1 MGRGVSLHD
10 RNGALS
16 ENGNKRRTQ
25 ALIKLENVMEYAGLL
40 GSVVLL
46 IWLALRGVDIIF
58 AALLCSLLV
67 IITNGL
73 PLDQGLTEYF
83 SFGPLGAFT
92 FAGKFF
98 LLFAAGAMFGRV
110 MGDSHAAASIAMALV
125 RVMGAHRALWIAT
138 LACALLTYGGV
149 VVFVVVFAMYPL
161 GVNLCQQANIPKR
174 LFCAAL
180 ALGAGTFTLTAMP
193 GTPSIQNVIASV
205 ALGTDL
211 FAGFWLGLAG
221 GAMMFAGGMW
231 YLERMRLQAAARG
244 EGFVAG
250 PRDVVDAVKDTDH
263 PHWLLSC
270 LPLAVVLLTIILP
283 RVITLSLEP
292 ESLAADTPA
301 MQLLNFANSQP
312 VVWPSI
318 ALLCGTLLAT
328 LLFPRVRRKALHVM
342 GAGTQD
348 AIMPLVNTA
357 AVIGFGGVVTHTVVF
372 SRFTQLVLESGLP
385 PLLSMFS
392 SISVVSAIT
401 GSATGGL
408 QIFMQTMAPAYLEMG
423 IDPQT
428 LHRLA
433 TMASGGFDS
442 LPHCGSIVAMLT
454 ITQLTHREAYRDVG
468 VITVVIP
475 VVTTLILIGAMMVL
489 S

>member
-1 MGRGVSLHD
+1 
-10 RNGALS
+10 
-16 ENGNKRRTQ
+16 
-25 ALIKLENVMEYAGLL
+25 MEYAGLL

-58 AALLCSLLV
+58 AALLCSILV
-67 IITNGL
+67 IVSNGL
-73 PLDQGLTEYF
+73 PLAQGLTEYF

-125 RVMGAHRALWIAT
+125 RIMGAHRALWITT

-161 GVNLCQQANIPKR
+161 GLKLLQQANIPKR

-180 ALGAGTFTLTAMP
+180 ALGSGTFTLSALP

-211 FAGFWLGLAG
+211 FAGFWIGLAG
-221 GAMMFAGGMW
+221 GAMMFGGGIW
-231 YLERMRLQAAARG
+231 YLERMRKQAADRG

-250 PRDVVDAVKDTDH
+250 PRDRIGEVDESDY

-270 LPLAVVLLTIILP
+270 LPLSLVLLTIIMP
-283 RVITLSLEP
+283 RVITM
-292 ESLAADTPA
+292 SLAPETLAAGTQA
-301 MQLLNFANSQP
+301 VQLLHFANSQP

-318 ALLCGTLLAT
+318 ALLSGTLLAS
-328 LLFPRVRRKALHVM
+328 LLFASVRRHALHVV

-348 AIMPLVNTA
+348 AIMPLINTA
-357 AVIGFGGVVTHTVVF
+357 AVIGFGGVVTQTAIF
-372 SRFTQLVLESGLP
+372 GQFTQVMLDSSLP
-385 PLLSMFS
+385 PLLSMFT
-392 SISVVSAIT
+392 SVSLVSAIT
-401 GSATGGL
+401 GSSSGGL

-423 IDPQT
+423 IAPQT
-428 LHRLA
+428 LHRIA

-442 LPHCGSIVAMLT
+442 LPHCGAIVAMLT
-454 ITQLTHREAYRDVG
+454 ITQLTHKDAYRDVG
-468 VITVVIP
+468 MITVVIP
-475 VVTTLILIGAMMVL
+475 VATTLILIGVVALL